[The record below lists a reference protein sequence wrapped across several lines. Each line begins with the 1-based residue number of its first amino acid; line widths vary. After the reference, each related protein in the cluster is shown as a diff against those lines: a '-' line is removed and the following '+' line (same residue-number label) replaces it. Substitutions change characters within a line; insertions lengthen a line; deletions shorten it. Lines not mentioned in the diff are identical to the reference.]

1 MARLNLIMWPVL
13 GLAVA
18 AAGWTVYSKTQAEAA
33 TAEAL
38 AALESIDARWQDSM
52 RLLQQTPRIALP
64 AQIGIA
70 QELAQEAREL
80 PLTGCPDTA
89 RAHLVRSID
98 AGVGAYLAFLGQT
111 GDALPGL
118 GEASSE
124 RARLLSAIGVCRGQ
138 PPIDF
143 SELDR

>member
-1 MARLNLIMWPVL
+1 MARANLIMWPLLAAAVL
-13 GLAVA
+13 GT
-18 AAGWTVYSKTQAEAA
+18 GWMIYSDRAQEAA
-33 TAEAL
+33 TADAL
-38 AALESIDARWQDSM
+38 ASIESIDSRWQDSM

-64 AQIGIA
+64 AQIAIA
-70 QELAQEAREL
+70 QELAQEARSL

-89 RAHLVRSID
+89 RAHLVRSIE
-98 AGVGAYLAFLGQT
+98 AGVAGYLAFLGQQGGT
-111 GDALPGL
+111 LPAL

-143 SELDR
+143 SQIDR